1 MEFLEVLSSRRSVP
15 SFDPSVSID
24 RTVLL
29 EILNTANLAP
39 SSMCLQQWEYI
50 VCDTPE
56 AKARLQAASFNQ
68 KKITEA
74 SAVVIVLGNLK
85 AAEQHAEIV
94 ADANMEAGYFGE
106 DRRERWIASAKKG
119 WPTER
124 VERDEAFRGPS
135 LWAMTFMFAAKEAGW
150 DTAPMGGYEPDKVIA
165 EFGLP
170 ETHIP
175 VLLIAIG
182 KANPEITLLP
192 RVKRI
197 PAETLAH
204 FNNW

>member
-68 KKITEA
+68 KKITVHY
-74 SAVVIVLGNLK
+74 SISNPVF
-85 AAEQHAEIV
+85 AERLVGTFKTHA
-94 ADANMEAGYFGE
+94 
-106 DRRERWIASAKKG
+106 R
-119 WPTER
+119 
-124 VERDEAFRGPS
+124 
-135 LWAMTFMFAAKEAGW
+135 
-150 DTAPMGGYEPDKVIA
+150 
-165 EFGLP
+165 
-170 ETHIP
+170 
-175 VLLIAIG
+175 
-182 KANPEITLLP
+182 
-192 RVKRI
+192 
-197 PAETLAH
+197 
-204 FNNW
+204 

>member
-1 MEFLEVLSSRRSVP
+1 MEFLDVLSARRSVP
-15 SFDPSVSID
+15 SFDPSVTID
-24 RTVLL
+24 RSELL
-29 EILNTANLAP
+29 EILNTANSAP

-50 VCDTPE
+50 ICDTPE

-68 KKITEA
+68 KKISEA

-85 AAEQHAEIV
+85 AAEQHAETV
-94 ADANMEAGYFGE
+94 ADANMAGGYFGE
-106 DRRERWIASAKKG
+106 DRRERWIASAKRG
-119 WPTER
+119 WPTEQ

-135 LWAMTFMFAAKEAGW
+135 LWAMTFMLSAKNAGW
-150 DTAPMGGYEPDKVIA
+150 DTAPMGGYEADKVIA

-175 VLLIAIG
+175 VLLVAIG
-182 KANPEITLLP
+182 KLNPEVTLLP

>member
-1 MEFLEVLSSRRSVP
+1 MEFLDVLSARRSVP
-15 SFDPSVSID
+15 SFDPSVTID
-24 RTVLL
+24 RSELL
-29 EILNTANLAP
+29 EILNTANTAP

-50 VCDTPE
+50 ICDTPE

-68 KKITEA
+68 KKISEA

-85 AAEQHAEIV
+85 AAEQHAETV
-94 ADANMEAGYFGE
+94 ADANMAVGYFAE
-106 DRRERWIASAKKG
+106 DRRERWIASAKRG
-119 WPTER
+119 WPTEQ

-135 LWAMTFMFAAKEAGW
+135 LWAMTFMLAAKNAGW
-150 DTAPMGGYEPDKVIA
+150 DTAPMGGYEADKVIA

-175 VLLIAIG
+175 VLLVAIG
-182 KANPEITLLP
+182 KLNPEVTLLP

>member
-1 MEFLEVLSSRRSVP
+1 
-15 SFDPSVSID
+15 
-24 RTVLL
+24 
-29 EILNTANLAP
+29 
-39 SSMCLQQWEYI
+39 MCLQQWEYI
-50 VCDTPE
+50 ICDTPE

-68 KKITEA
+68 KKISEA

-85 AAEQHAEIV
+85 AAEQHAETV
-94 ADANMEAGYFGE
+94 ADANMEGGYFGE
-106 DRRERWIASAKKG
+106 DRRERWIASAKRG
-119 WPTER
+119 WPTEQ

-135 LWAMTFMFAAKEAGW
+135 LWAMTFMLAAKNAGW
-150 DTAPMGGYEPDKVIA
+150 DTAPMGGYEADKVIA

-175 VLLIAIG
+175 VLLVAIG
-182 KANPEITLLP
+182 KLNPEVTLLP